1 MVSGHYDII
10 YKTGDIPAA
19 SPPPL
24 QVSFLSSLPEQTFAP
39 TPLAFFPQMPPV
51 SMDFFPTEPGPS
63 NFRPSM
69 FNLPAFQ
76 PSPLQSLPFQTTTFR
91 NSPFNPSHFQSE
103 NFQPEIYQ
111 PPTPT
116 SSSGTSKRSS
126 SVEKK
131 APHSSQSGSES
142 WDSNGGQYLNDAY
155 STGPGHA
162 QHPPYS

>member
-1 MVSGHYDII
+1 LLTPWASGHYDII
-10 YKTGDIPAA
+10 YKKGDIPEA
-19 SPPPL
+19 PPPPI
-24 QVSFLSSLPEQTFAP
+24 QVSFLPSIPEQTFAP
-39 TPLAFFPQMPPV
+39 TPLNFFPQMPPIG
-51 SMDFFPTEPGPS
+51 MDFYQVEPGPS

-116 SSSGTSKRSS
+116 ASGSGSKRGSTAEKQSRNDSWSGSSGQYSGHK
-126 SVEKK
+126 
-131 APHSSQSGSES
+131 QS
-142 WDSNGGQYLNDAY
+142 
-155 STGPGHA
+155 
-162 QHPPYS
+162 PPYP

>member
-10 YKTGDIPAA
+10 YKTGDIPTA
-19 SPPPL
+19 PPPQPL
-24 QVSFLSSLPEQTFAP
+24 RVSFLSSLPEQIFAP
-39 TPLAFFPQMPPV
+39 TPLAFFPQVIPL

-111 PPTPT
+111 PPSLT
-116 SSSGTSKRSS
+116 SISGAKRSS

-131 APHSSQSGSES
+131 ASHSSQSGSES
-142 WDSNGGQYLNDAY
+142 WDSSGGQYSNDGY
-155 STGPGHA
+155 TCPGHG